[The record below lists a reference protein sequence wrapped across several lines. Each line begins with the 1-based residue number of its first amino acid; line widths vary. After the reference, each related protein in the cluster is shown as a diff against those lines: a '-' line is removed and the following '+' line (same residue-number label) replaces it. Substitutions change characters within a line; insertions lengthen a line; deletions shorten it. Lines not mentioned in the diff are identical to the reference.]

1 MTRKV
6 AQSIVLAGFI
16 IMAIAKPMMVES
28 EKSFLKK
35 STGIDF
41 NKKYNFGTNSV
52 NNRPMVGVLT
62 QPLTNA

>member
-1 MTRKV
+1 MTRKIT
-6 AQSIVLAGFI
+6 QSILLAGFI

-35 STGIDF
+35 STGIEF
-41 NKKYNFGTNSV
+41 NKKYDFGTNSV